1 MWETVVI
8 LLHEP
13 QRARKQHP
21 SPAKRVEPK
30 AVLLEDL
37 GAPDLLGACRRLQ
50 ELWKLDAEVAANLLG
65 TSRSTW
71 FRWCDALKGG
81 KDIQWTG
88 DQRTRAL
95 ALLRIFEAVADLHH
109 EDRDART
116 WIHEPLEAPGFGGR
130 SPLEV
135 MTSGFEGLLLVRDY
149 LDFLHS
155 AWT

>member
-1 MWETVVI
+1 MTV
-8 LLHEP
+8 LHESRSAKEERKP
-13 QRARKQHP
+13 QGG
-21 SPAKRVEPK
+21 PK
-30 AVLLEDL
+30 VLLEDL
-37 GAPDLLGACRRLQ
+37 GATQLLGACRLLQ
-50 ELWKLDAEVAANLLG
+50 EQWGLEAEASANLLG

-71 FRWCDALKGG
+71 FRWLDALKGG
-81 KDIQWTG
+81 KEVQWTG

-109 EDRDART
+109 DDRDARQ
-116 WIHEPLEAPGFGGR
+116 WVHQPLEAPGFAGR
-130 SPLEV
+130 TPLAV